1 MFICKKLLF
10 LSLSVLIYT
19 SAVSADSLS
28 KNHKKAI
35 AYDCKYN
42 LNNDFDS
49 VNECKNLLVV
59 SLKRDGVLF
68 NLSDF
73 KGKKIKKAERACSK
87 RIQQGVYK
95 YNMCLAEM
103 LGVNVEIDEPPIV
116 VANNE
121 LEDDN
126 IVNNDV
132 NEDNENDNDN
142 KTTINEQPEETN
154 KEIILTANDIYNIV
168 VPSSFQVWA
177 TDNPDSENWVCGSS
191 VVIKQNLLA
200 TNCHVVLN
208 KFNKPHST
216 IALINHKDDI
226 KVESN
231 WNEAK
236 VIAKDPKNDICVVES
251 LSVTAP
257 PVKIKEYKNI
267 EMLEKAYV
275 VGGPECRRGVMTSGE
290 IQAKH
295 DSDYSVNIEGE
306 QVVFTVPLLQTN
318 AHIRGGNSGGGLFDK
333 NGNLMGITTLGEIK
347 NSSNPFN
354 IAISADNFIK
364 LLNK

>member
-49 VNECKNLLVV
+49 VNDCKNLLVV
-59 SLKRDGVLF
+59 ALKRDGVLF
-68 NLSDF
+68 NLSNF
-73 KGKKIKKAERACSK
+73 KSKKINKAERACSK

-95 YNMCLAEM
+95 YNTCLAEM

-116 VANNE
+116 VANND
-121 LEDDN
+121 LEDDS
-126 IVNNDV
+126 VNNDTNDDSE
-132 NEDNENDNDN
+132 NESDNQ
-142 KTTINEQPEETN
+142 TIINEQPAETN

-177 TDNPDSENWVCGSS
+177 TDNPDSDNWVCGSS
-191 VVIKQNLLA
+191 VVIKKNLLA

-208 KFNKPHST
+208 QFNKPHST

-231 WNEAK
+231 WNDAK
-236 VIAKDPKNDICVVES
+236 VIAKDPNNDICVVES
-251 LSVTAP
+251 LTVTAP
-257 PVKIKEYKNI
+257 PVKIKDYKNI

-306 QVVFTVPLLQTN
+306 QIVFTVPLLQTN